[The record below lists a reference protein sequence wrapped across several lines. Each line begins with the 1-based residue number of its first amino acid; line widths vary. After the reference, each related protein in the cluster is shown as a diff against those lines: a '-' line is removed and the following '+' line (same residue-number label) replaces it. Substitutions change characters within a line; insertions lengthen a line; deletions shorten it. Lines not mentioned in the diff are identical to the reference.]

1 MTRFHWKLT
10 RRDGLLLECEL
21 KFRLRDLLVSE
32 KLGILIL
39 CLSLSLN
46 PAVVFRDSNER

>member
-32 KLGILIL
+32 KLGILNL
-39 CLSLSLN
+39 VPFPVSESSSCFPGLK
-46 PAVVFRDSNER
+46 